1 MFVMN
6 SQLSKSTV
14 NVKSVPQDWSQTQL
28 RDSVRLEKSS
38 QQSQLLPETLQEKM
52 RKKILAHVDSEKS
65 KTKMENALN
74 ADLTLDLKTMEP
86 NVAQILVQ
94 PIKS

>member
-1 MFVMN
+1 MN

-14 NVKSVPQDWSQTQL
+14 NVQSVPQDWSQIQL
-28 RDSVRLEKSS
+28 RDSVRLEKLS

-52 RKKILAHVDSEKS
+52 RKKILAHANSEKS
-65 KTKMENALN
+65 RTKMENASN
-74 ADLTLDLKTMEP
+74 ADLTLDHKTMEP
-86 NVAQILVQ
+86 NVAQMLVL